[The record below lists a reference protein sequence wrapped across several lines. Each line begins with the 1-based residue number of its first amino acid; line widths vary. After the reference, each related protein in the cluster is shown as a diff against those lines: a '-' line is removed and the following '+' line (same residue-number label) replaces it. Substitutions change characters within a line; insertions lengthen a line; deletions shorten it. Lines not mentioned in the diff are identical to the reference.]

1 MSPDR
6 EKDTLIRRRILIG
19 TTSNFV
25 GQLFVFFV
33 LFLLTPFILSHVGD
47 ADYGLWILLG
57 SIVAYSSLL
66 DFGMW
71 GTVIKYVAEYQAR
84 KNYEDARVLLSTIL
98 YLYIAI
104 AILISLAGI
113 ASAPFLP
120 RLFNLAPEQYALATR
135 LVVLISL
142 STGLAIPCMLPLAV
156 LRGLQR
162 YDITNGI
169 DIFTTLFTTIATVT
183 VLLYGGGVTGIAF
196 VNLGG
201 IFLSLVASLWML
213 YKIAPELHFRWRG
226 ANWSMARKI
235 AGYSWPLFM
244 RDMATRLQTRTDEI
258 TIGIF
263 LPVSAVGSYSLARR
277 LSETTQTLTRQF
289 MKTLLPLASQLHAED
304 DFPRLRHLYK
314 TGTRLT
320 IAIVLAMSSV
330 LIVLAGPIL
339 AVWVGTPYATYAG
352 VVVIL
357 TVANL
362 IATVQWPAMAILQ
375 AMTRHRILAFSSLG
389 NGIANLVI
397 SVLLVRSY
405 GLLGVALSTAIPI
418 AVEYFCVV
426 LPYSLRVT
434 GTPLREAWV
443 EIFMPTLLP
452 LLPTFLILYSLRAA
466 FDPSSLLTILVV
478 AVAGATVYVVA
489 YLSVVGN
496 QIERQWI
503 IGLATHSSQLLY
515 RLVAA
520 RWK

>member
-1 MSPDR
+1 MMSDP
-6 EKDTLIRRRILIG
+6 EKDTLIRRRIIIG

-71 GTVIKYVAEYQAR
+71 GTVIKYVAEYQAQ
-84 KNYEDARVLLSTIL
+84 KNYEDARALLSTVL
-98 YLYIAI
+98 YLYIGI
-104 AILISLAGI
+104 AMLISLAGL
-113 ASAPFLP
+113 ATAPFVP
-120 RLFNLAPEQYALATR
+120 SLFNLAPEQHELTRR

-142 STGLAIPCMLPLAV
+142 STGFAIPCMLPLAV

-169 DIFTTLFTTIATVT
+169 DIFTTLFTTIATVI
-183 VLLYGGGVTGIAF
+183 VLLYGGGVTGMAF
-196 VNLGG
+196 VNLGS
-201 IFLSLVASLWML
+201 IFLSLFASLWML
-213 YKIAPELHFRWRG
+213 HKVAPELHFRLRG

-320 IAIVLAMSSV
+320 IAIVLALSSV

-339 AVWVGTPYATYAG
+339 AVWVGTPYAAYTG

-357 TVANL
+357 TLANL

-389 NGIANLVI
+389 NGIANLI
-397 SVLLVRSY
+397 LSVLLVRAY
-405 GLLGVALSTAIPI
+405 GLIGVALGTAIPI
-418 AVEYFCVV
+418 AIEYFGVV

-434 GTPLREAWV
+434 KIPLREASL
-443 EIFMPTLLP
+443 ELFLPALLP
-452 LLPTFLILYSLRAA
+452 AVPTFLILYSLRFA
-466 FDPSSLLTILVV
+466 FEPSSLLAILVV
-478 AVAGATVYVVA
+478 ATAGLCVYVVT
-489 YLSVVGN
+489 YLSIVGN

-503 IGLATHSSQLLY
+503 MALAANSY
-515 RLVAA
+515 RLLIA
-520 RWK
+520 RKKQIH